1 MNDWAIGNRTIRNI
15 RSSVN
20 GQFRNER
27 KRDKK
32 KMLPKSKIVYIDFD
46 TAFYIKYFKT
56 NRNSTSLK
64 LIVQAITNC
73 NAFIMIPEHA

>member
-1 MNDWAIGNRTIRNI
+1 M
-15 RSSVN
+15 VN
-20 GQFRNER
+20 SEMRE
-27 KRDKK
+27 KEIKK
-32 KMLPKSKIVYIDFD
+32 KLLPKSKIVYIDFD